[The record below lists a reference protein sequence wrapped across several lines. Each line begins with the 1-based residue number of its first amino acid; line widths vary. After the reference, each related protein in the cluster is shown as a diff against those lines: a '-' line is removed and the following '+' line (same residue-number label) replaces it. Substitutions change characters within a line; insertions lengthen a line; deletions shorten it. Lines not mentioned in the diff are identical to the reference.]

1 LLEREGD
8 RMNFLKSLETSASGL
23 YAQRKRMDII
33 ASNLANIETTHTEKG
48 GPYRRKMVV
57 MGTKEIDQDFDE
69 MFNSSVKGVQ
79 IEDVVE
85 DQTPFKK
92 VYNPSH
98 PDADSDGYLYKP
110 NVDLIVETTN
120 MLMARRAF
128 EANIA
133 AIKATRQM
141 VIKALEIGR

>member
-1 LLEREGD
+1 
-8 RMNFLKSLETSASGL
+8 MNFLKSLETSASGL

-33 ASNLANIETTHTEKG
+33 ASNLANIETTRTEKG

-57 MGTKEIDQDFDE
+57 MRTAEMDQDFDTI
-69 MFNSSVKGVQ
+69 FNSNVKGVK
-79 IEDVVE
+79 IDDIVE

-98 PDADSDGYLYKP
+98 PDADGDGYLYKP

>member
-1 LLEREGD
+1 
-8 RMNFLKSLETSASGL
+8 MNFLKSLETSASGL

-33 ASNLANIETTHTEKG
+33 ASNLANIETTRTEKG

-57 MGTKEIDQDFDE
+57 MRTAEMDQDFDTI
-69 MFNSSVKGVQ
+69 FNSNVKGVQ
-79 IEDVVE
+79 IDDIVE

-98 PDADSDGYLYKP
+98 PDADGNGYLYKP

-141 VIKALEIGR
+141 AIKALEIGR

>member
-1 LLEREGD
+1 
-8 RMNFLKSLETSASGL
+8 MNFLKSLETSASGL
-23 YAQRKRMDII
+23 TVQRKRMDII
-33 ASNLANIETTHTEKG
+33 ASNLANIETTRTDKG

-57 MGTKEIDQDFDE
+57 MRTKEMDQDFNE

-79 IEDVVE
+79 IEDIVE
-85 DQTPFKK
+85 DQAPFKR

-98 PDADSDGYLYKP
+98 PDADSDGYLSKP

-120 MLMARRAF
+120 MMMARRAF

>member
-1 LLEREGD
+1 
-8 RMNFLKSLETSASGL
+8 MNFLKSLETSASGL

-33 ASNLANIETTHTEKG
+33 ASNLANIETTRTEKG

-57 MGTKEIDQDFDE
+57 MGTKEIDQDFDK

-79 IEDVVE
+79 IEDIVE
-85 DQTPFKK
+85 DQAPFKQ

-110 NVDLIVETTN
+110 NIDLIVETTN

-141 VIKALEIGR
+141 IIKALEIGR

>member
-1 LLEREGD
+1 
-8 RMNFLKSLETSASGL
+8 MNFLKSLETSASGL

-33 ASNLANIETTHTEKG
+33 ASNLANIETTRTEKG

-57 MGTKEIDQDFDE
+57 MRTKEIDQDFDT
-69 MFNSSVKGVQ
+69 MLDSSVKGVQ
-79 IEDVVE
+79 IEDIVE

-98 PDADSDGYLYKP
+98 PDADGDGYLYKP

-120 MLMARRAF
+120 MLMSRRAF

-141 VIKALEIGR
+141 AIKALEIGR

>member
-1 LLEREGD
+1 
-8 RMNFLKSLETSASGL
+8 MNFLKSLETSASGL

-33 ASNLANIETTHTEKG
+33 ASNLANIETTRTEKG

-57 MGTKEIDQDFDE
+57 MRTAEMDQDFDTI
-69 MFNSSVKGVQ
+69 FNSNVKGVQ
-79 IEDVVE
+79 IDDIVE

-98 PDADSDGYLYKP
+98 PDADGNGYLYKP

>member
-1 LLEREGD
+1 
-8 RMNFLKSLETSASGL
+8 MNFLKSLETSASGL

-79 IEDVVE
+79 IEDVIE

>member
-1 LLEREGD
+1 
-8 RMNFLKSLETSASGL
+8 MNFLKSLETSASGL

-33 ASNLANIETTHTEKG
+33 ASNLANIETTRTEKG

-57 MGTKEIDQDFDE
+57 MRTKEIDQDFDT
-69 MFNSSVKGVQ
+69 MLDSSVKGVQ
-79 IEDVVE
+79 IEGIVE

-98 PDADSDGYLYKP
+98 PDADGDGYLYKP

-120 MLMARRAF
+120 MLMSRRAF

-133 AIKATRQM
+133 AIKATRHM
-141 VIKALEIGR
+141 AIKALEIGR

>member
-1 LLEREGD
+1 MD
-8 RMNFLKSLETSASGL
+8 FLTSMDTSASGL

-33 ASNLANIETTHTEKG
+33 ASNLANIETTRTEEG

-57 MGTKEIDQDFDE
+57 MKSKPMASDFKNI
-69 MFNSSVKGVQ
+69 FNSKIEGVQ
-79 IEDVVE
+79 IEDIIE
-85 DQTPFKK
+85 DKSPFKK

-98 PDADSDGYLYKP
+98 PDADENGYLLKP

-120 MLMARRAF
+120 MLMAKRAF

-141 VIKALEIGR
+141 VLKALELGR

>member
-1 LLEREGD
+1 
-8 RMNFLKSLETSASGL
+8 MNFLKSLETSASGL

-57 MGTKEIDQDFDE
+57 MGTKEVDQDFDK

-79 IEDVVE
+79 IEDIVE

-141 VIKALEIGR
+141 IIKALEIGR

>member
-1 LLEREGD
+1 
-8 RMNFLKSLETSASGL
+8 MNFLKSLETSASGL

-33 ASNLANIETTHTEKG
+33 ASNLANIETTRTEKG

-57 MGTKEIDQDFDE
+57 MRTAEMDQDFDTI
-69 MFNSSVKGVQ
+69 FNSSVKGVQ
-79 IEDVVE
+79 IDDIVE

-98 PDADSDGYLYKP
+98 PDADSNGYLYKP

>member
-1 LLEREGD
+1 MD
-8 RMNFLKSLETSASGL
+8 FLISLETSASGL
-23 YAQRKRMDII
+23 YAQRRRMDII
-33 ASNLANIETTHTEKG
+33 ASNLANIETTRTENG

-57 MGTKEIDQDFDE
+57 MSTKEPDQDFDE
-69 MFNSSVKGVQ
+69 MFNSQIKGVQ
-79 IEDVVE
+79 IEDIVE
-85 DQTPFKK
+85 DKSPFKK
-92 VYNPSH
+92 VFNPSH
-98 PDADSDGYLYKP
+98 PDADSEGYLYKP

-120 MLMARRAF
+120 MLTARRAF